1 MMRGVIVYGALLAVT
16 LGASYYR
23 WTHEPDKALEGKVV
37 VLQGE
42 PDTLDRVTWKGK
54 DDEAVIEK
62 KKDDRG
68 DYYWVTYTKWEKKKP
83 EHPDAKDTGEGIAK
97 WWLAGTDAESKKKQV
112 QNALDC
118 LTARGWLTKRET
130 SRREK
135 IYGLNRNLLPEIR
148 GFLRIQGTLAH

>member
-1 MMRGVIVYGALLAVT
+1 LVFQLL
-16 LGASYYR
+16 LRESI
-23 WTHEPDKALEGKVV
+23 HEPL
-37 VLQGE
+37 
-42 PDTLDRVTWKGK
+42 
-54 DDEAVIEK
+54 
-62 KKDDRG
+62 KKDNPLSEQDLPEGDEQVIRG
-68 DYYWVTYTKWEKKKP
+68 ILQYLI
-83 EHPDAKDTGEGIAK
+83 EHPDAKDTAEGIAK

>member
-1 MMRGVIVYGALLAVT
+1 MSEQDLPEGDEQVIRGI
-16 LGASYYR
+16 
-23 WTHEPDKALEGKVV
+23 
-37 VLQGE
+37 LQY
-42 PDTLDRVTWKGK
+42 L
-54 DDEAVIEK
+54 I
-62 KKDDRG
+62 
-68 DYYWVTYTKWEKKKP
+68 
-83 EHPDAKDTGEGIAK
+83 EHPDAKDTAEGIAK

-112 QNALDC
+112 QNALDS